1 METRYCLVDTD
12 TLELYTNQF
21 GGELPPITESQ
32 IKEYFHEID
41 IETITKKYSVKLY
54 PLDEKHL
61 CRHCKTPLAKS
72 DIDGYV
78 YQCFYCAEDFYGIE
92 AIEKDGNIYKL
103 INKDTKD
110 LYLGTEKA
118 VIKFANDLLHD
129 KDKKWVWLFQ
139 NTLLD
144 LGFVKKGNE
153 VEDISNINLAIKFL
167 EEVEDYEVFDIGD
180 ILNELQNNELILLS
194 QEE

>member
-1 METRYCLVDTD
+1 M
-12 TLELYTNQF
+12 
-21 GGELPPITESQ
+21 
-32 IKEYFHEID
+32 
-41 IETITKKYSVKLY
+41 
-54 PLDEKHL
+54 
-61 CRHCKTPLAKS
+61 
-72 DIDGYV
+72 
-78 YQCFYCAEDFYGIE
+78 
-92 AIEKDGNIYKL
+92 YKL

-118 VIKFANDLLHD
+118 VIKFSNDLLHD
-129 KDKKWVWLFQ
+129 KEKEWVWLFQ

-167 EEVEDYEVFDIGD
+167 EEVEDYEVVDIGD
-180 ILNELQNNELILLS
+180 ILNELQNNEVILLS

>member
-1 METRYCLVDTD
+1 M
-12 TLELYTNQF
+12 
-21 GGELPPITESQ
+21 
-32 IKEYFHEID
+32 
-41 IETITKKYSVKLY
+41 
-54 PLDEKHL
+54 
-61 CRHCKTPLAKS
+61 
-72 DIDGYV
+72 
-78 YQCFYCAEDFYGIE
+78 
-92 AIEKDGNIYKL
+92 YKI

-144 LGFVKKGNE
+144 LGFVKKGDE
-153 VEDISNINLAIKFL
+153 VEDIANINLAIKFL
-167 EEVEDYEVFDIGD
+167 YEIEDYDVVDIGD
-180 ILNELQNNELILLS
+180 ILEDLKEDVAVLLS